1 MSPLFKQRGQWTVEH
16 ERWLFNQSIGHHS
29 TPSHRRP
36 CRLHYSERACTRKWW
51 TFAYLL
57 PSHSELCVTPRKGHK
72 ITFDMRSWGR
82 WVKSPCAIYKYVF
95 HPPRSL
101 FLSPTVSNVILI
113 LSVYLATVFLLNGG
127 WWQRAENKCLSAEWG
142 FQINGM
148 LRLVSR
154 MNAQTGNSFNFKEG
168 WRNGE
173 KYFRNVPRK
182 FGHRKKWMNKWKKER
197 QHWFAYYSNEPHD
210 IPTCYSTFVVVL
222 HGCCCC
228 KWE

>member
-82 WVKSPCAIYKYVF
+82 WVKSPCAIYINTYSTHPALSF
-95 HPPRSL
+95 SHPPLAMLSL
-101 FLSPTVSNVILI
+101 FSPYT
-113 LSVYLATVFLLNGG
+113 
-127 WWQRAENKCLSAEWG
+127 WQLYFSWMAA
-142 FQINGM
+142 NGM
-148 LRLVSR
+148 
-154 MNAQTGNSFNFKEG
+154 AEG
-168 WRNGE
+168 GKQMFIRWVGPPNKWDVAPGQPNE
-173 KYFRNVPRK
+173 CANRK
-182 FGHRKKWMNKWKKER
+182 F
-197 QHWFAYYSNEPHD
+197 
-210 IPTCYSTFVVVL
+210 I
-222 HGCCCC
+222 
-228 KWE
+228 